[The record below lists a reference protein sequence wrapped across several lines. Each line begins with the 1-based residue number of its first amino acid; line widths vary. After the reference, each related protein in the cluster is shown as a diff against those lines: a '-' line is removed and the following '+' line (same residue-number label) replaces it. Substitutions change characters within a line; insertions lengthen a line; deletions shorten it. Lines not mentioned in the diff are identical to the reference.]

1 MQIEERKEQL
11 AETQR
16 IREKYNI
23 VCKVSNTLN
32 FKDFMMLKTPESGF
46 YFEYKKHRT
55 TMLKVK
61 EPPQKGA
68 ILQEVHSRTKRA
80 RDKTAKGERKRG
92 PQETICA
99 LVCLVV
105 KGGGRICRAARLPSS
120 GYFTQLEW
128 KSDKFL

>member
-61 EPPQKGA
+61 EPPKKEPFYKKYIREQKELE
-68 ILQEVHSRTKRA
+68 IKLQKEKEKEDSRK
-80 RDKTAKGERKRG
+80 KS
-92 PQETICA
+92 A
-99 LVCLVV
+99 LYY
-105 KGGGRICRAARLPSS
+105 A
-120 GYFTQLEW
+120 
-128 KSDKFL
+128 